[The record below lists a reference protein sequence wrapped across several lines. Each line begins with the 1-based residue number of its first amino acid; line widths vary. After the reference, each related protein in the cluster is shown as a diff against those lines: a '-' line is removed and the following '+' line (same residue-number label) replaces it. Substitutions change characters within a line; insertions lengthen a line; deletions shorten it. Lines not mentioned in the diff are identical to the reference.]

1 MKDMNSMKVILYT
14 CNRMDICQTSK
25 TAYLCDICEDI
36 YNFTELKLMR
46 NKFKKWMIY
55 LLRKHVVK
63 DDRKREQ
70 RDNKTLKLCYLN
82 WWNSMWIAFQDLVIY
97 WGYKKCVQASTI
109 KKQNTTH
116 NAKNDYLTRTRAKKL
131 ELTRKTSCW
140 FCWTLL
146 ISMKKCAMEFIFKKT
161 IDYFERRKENTSKL
175 TCLTV

>member
-63 DDRKREQ
+63 DDQKREQ

-97 WGYKKCVQASTI
+97 WGYKKCTQCKEWLFNKDKNKEIRADKEDFMLVLLD
-109 KKQNTTH
+109 TTYF
-116 NAKNDYLTRTRAKKL
+116 NEKVCYGIYFQEDDWLFRTK
-131 ELTRKTSCW
+131 
-140 FCWTLL
+140 
-146 ISMKKCAMEFIFKKT
+146 
-161 IDYFERRKENTSKL
+161 KENTSKL